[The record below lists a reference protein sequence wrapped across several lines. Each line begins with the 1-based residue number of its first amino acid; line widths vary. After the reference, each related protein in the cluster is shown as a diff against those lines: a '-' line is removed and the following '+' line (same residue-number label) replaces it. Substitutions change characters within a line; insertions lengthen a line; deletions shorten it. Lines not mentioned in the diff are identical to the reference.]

1 MSKRVLISYSL
12 GAALVWGVAMPVVGA
27 DAAAVGAAEAA
38 GAGGWL
44 RLEGAAR
51 APAGRRPAPT
61 RQTGTRLLEQRQD
74 ERRAWQSLRR
84 ESRALSPSPD
94 APARDSGGWRLRLE
108 RQSAAQAR
116 QREAQ
121 RLRRERAGD

>member
-1 MSKRVLISYSL
+1 MSKRALIIHGL
-12 GAALVWGVAMPVVGA
+12 GAAFVWGVAMPVAGA
-27 DAAAVGAAEAA
+27 DAAAVGAAQAT

-44 RLEGAAR
+44 RLEGVAR
-51 APAGRRPAPT
+51 EPAGRRPAPT
-61 RQTGTRLLEQRQD
+61 RQPGTRLLEQRQD

-84 ESRALSPSPD
+84 ESRAASPSLD

-108 RQSAAQAR
+108 RQGAAQAR

-121 RLRRERAGD
+121 RLRRERTGD